1 MIHTYIQKI
10 IYLPTFSHT
19 LAQERKEVSLPFFII
34 SSRPQRNR
42 GGGGGR
48 RLHVALMRVSMF
60 RWRDRGYGHR
70 CGFWAL
76 SLSPLWRFWPQILP
90 HTVVL
95 LSQKKGYFIKFELFS
110 SFRGQEFDQRNNCKT
125 KRSIKCCTY
134 SCNRYP
140 LPHPVCP
147 NIDTCIRNPLQ
158 PHAVWSNKMP
168 VGVGGEFL
176 LMYLRLFLPKFNCT
190 WATYRYATPANNA
203 SCNVFY
209 I

>member
-1 MIHTYIQKI
+1 M
-10 IYLPTFSHT
+10 FSHT
-19 LAQERKEVSLPFFII
+19 LAQERKDVSSLFFII

-48 RLHVALMRVSMF
+48 RLLIALMRVSMF
-60 RWRDRGYGHR
+60 RWRDRRSRHR
-70 CGFWAL
+70 CRFWAL
-76 SLSPLWRFWPQILP
+76 PLSPLWRFWPQILP

-95 LSQKKGYFIKFELFS
+95 PSQKKGYFTKFELFS
-110 SFRGQEFDQRNNCKT
+110 SPRGQEFDQRNNCKT

-134 SCNRYP
+134 SHNRFP

-158 PHAVWSNKMP
+158 SPAVWSNKMP
-168 VGVGGEFL
+168 VGVGEFL
-176 LMYLRLFLPKFNCT
+176 KMYLCLFLPKFNTCT
-190 WATYRYATPANNA
+190 WATYRYATPANNT
-203 SCNVFY
+203 SCNLFY